1 MGSSV
6 DNLREG
12 DRVWFVV
19 PYCVQGSLSNY
30 LVLDKEFVRKMPD
43 ELSFEG
49 GATLPYVGMVCW
61 DMLVTLGGLGP
72 YPSSQGIMTRATI
85 DGATE
90 SI

>member
-43 ELSFEG
+43 EAFPRLSRPRVIG
-49 GATLPYVGMVCW
+49 DA
-61 DMLVTLGGLGP
+61 
-72 YPSSQGIMTRATI
+72 
-85 DGATE
+85 
-90 SI
+90 